1 LTTSTAAA
9 AAAAAAAAVCHVC
22 GHGLLLLVQIWRIS
36 DLLYLPEEQ
45 VVAELEAH
53 R

>member
-1 LTTSTAAA
+1 MLLPPTTPYHHHHHHRHHFS
-9 AAAAAAAAVCHVC
+9 AVPQ
-22 GHGLLLLVQIWRIS
+22 LWRIS

>member
-1 LTTSTAAA
+1 MSVSDDSTE
-9 AAAAAAAAVCHVC
+9 
-22 GHGLLLLVQIWRIS
+22 GPEGEGTKTGGGTLQLWRIS
-36 DLLYLPEEQ
+36 DLLYRPEDE